1 MPSTKSVAIPIK
13 SKQQDK
19 TEVAT
24 FLKENLILSKETE
37 NVLKIIEMKLPLAKK
52 RLIVPPQ
59 RVLTEAVQVLFE
71 SRDVTL
77 TDELKTE
84 IPDSWEKHGDLIL
97 LHGHHFCSDHWKV
110 FGRLTPR
117 YVLVR
122 DNPRMGLIHFVRKL
136 LMFC

>member
-13 SKQQDK
+13 SEQQDNSQ
-19 TEVAT
+19 VAT

-37 NVLKIIEMKLPLAKK
+37 NVLQVIEMKLPVAKK

-59 RVLTEAVQVLFE
+59 RVLTEAVKDLFE
-71 SRDVTL
+71 SRDMTL

-97 LHGHHFCSDHWKV
+97 LHGHHFCSDDWKE
-110 FGRLTPR
+110 FGRLT
-117 YVLVR
+117 L
-122 DNPRMGLIHFVRKL
+122 
-136 LMFC
+136 C

>member
-13 SKQQDK
+13 SKLQDK
-19 TEVAT
+19 SQINT

-37 NVLKIIEMKLPLAKK
+37 NVLKIIEMRLPVAKK

-59 RVLTEAVQVLFE
+59 RVLTEAVQDLLE
-71 SRDVTL
+71 SRDMTL

-97 LHGHHFCSDHWKV
+97 LHGHRFCSEHWKE
-110 FGRLTPR
+110 FGRLT
-117 YVLVR
+117 L
-122 DNPRMGLIHFVRKL
+122 
-136 LMFC
+136 C